1 MLIFKRVLLL
11 FVLFIT
17 SFFMSFSQCNPDF
30 IYTSIGLP
38 GVYPPS
44 IQIPNLPVPTGI
56 SEGYIGEN
64 YNQTITV
71 IILQDTTLD
80 VSSFLP
86 PSAVTA
92 MNFAGIST
100 TMNVGV
106 NHITFDVQNLP
117 NGITYQCSSSNC
129 EYPSGSD
136 GCIKISGFPLEKGIF
151 PFEVNMTINIQ
162 IPAISGILS
171 AMSVDIPSF
180 SAQNYDLV
188 INDVTTIN
196 ELNHISNIYPNPTS
210 SEFTVNVNYPKN
222 ISIYNNLMQIVYS
235 KDIINKIT
243 INKSE
248 LGTGFFIIKISDKD
262 IIEKHKL
269 IIK

>member
-1 MLIFKRVLLL
+1 MLIFKKVLLL
-11 FVLFIT
+11 FVFFIT
-17 SFFMSFSQCNPDF
+17 SFFTSFSQCTPDF
-30 IYTSIGLP
+30 IYTSIGVP

-56 SEGYIGEN
+56 SEGNIGEN

-71 IILQDTTLD
+71 IIMQDTTLD

-100 TMNVGV
+100 VMNVGV
-106 NHITFDVQNLP
+106 NHITFDIQNLP
-117 NGITYQCSSSNC
+117 NGISYQCNSSNC
-129 EYPSGSD
+129 EYQSDAD
-136 GCIKISGFPLEKGIF
+136 GCIKITGVPLEKGTF

-162 IPAISGILS
+162 IPSISGILP

-196 ELNHISNIYPNPTS
+196 EINHISNIYPNPTS
-210 SEFTVNVNYPKN
+210 SEFTVNVNHPKN
-222 ISIYNNLMQIVYS
+222 ISIYNNLMQLVYS
-235 KDIINKIT
+235 KNVINNIT

-248 LGTGFFIIKISDKD
+248 LGSGIFFIKVSDKN